1 MTSYSNL
8 MLWVAIFLLISII
21 LHCVRYRS
29 WMFQVDRDC
38 RFSLFNFWLA
48 LISLL
53 GFPLMWKRY
62 QTKAMDLVS
71 DIQKSRHREV
81 AGNNDRL
88 AVGKVSILHTL
99 SYRIFQIWSF
109 LKSSLTSMSMRSD
122 VRNAFEQ
129 SSIMLSFL

>member
-1 MTSYSNL
+1 
-8 MLWVAIFLLISII
+8 
-21 LHCVRYRS
+21 
-29 WMFQVDRDC
+29 
-38 RFSLFNFWLA
+38 
-48 LISLL
+48 
-53 GFPLMWKRY
+53 
-62 QTKAMDLVS
+62 MDLVS